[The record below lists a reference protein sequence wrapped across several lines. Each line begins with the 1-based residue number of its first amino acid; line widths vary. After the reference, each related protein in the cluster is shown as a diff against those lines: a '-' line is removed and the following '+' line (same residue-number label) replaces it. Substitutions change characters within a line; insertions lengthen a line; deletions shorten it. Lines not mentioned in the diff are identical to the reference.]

1 MKPSK
6 SRISELTRLIQRPD
20 AKTEVNEEQEIV
32 KFVQTLRGMTHE
44 QLVHFGYRMVQRSGM
59 HKLML
64 RSVVAYSQEAAERG
78 RYGMRKKLA
87 NDNDGKQTAKV
98 GAKKMFDDWVN
109 RRTIYKSNI
118 AFARAVM
125 KKYPVLTDEK
135 NIATR
140 WVPEW
145 RKEHQ
150 KRT

>member
-44 QLVHFGYRMVQRSGM
+44 QLVRFGYKMVQRSGM
-59 HKLML
+59 HKSML
-64 RSVVAYSQEAAERG
+64 RAVVAYSQEAAEKRRHG
-78 RYGMRKKLA
+78 VRKKLA
-87 NDNDGKQTAKV
+87 IDKDGKQAAKV
-98 GAKKMFDDWVN
+98 GAKKMFDDWFN
-109 RRTIYKSNI
+109 RKTTYKSNI
-118 AFARAVM
+118 DFARAVT
-125 KKYPVLTDEK
+125 KKYRVLTDEK

-145 RKEHQ
+145 RREHQ